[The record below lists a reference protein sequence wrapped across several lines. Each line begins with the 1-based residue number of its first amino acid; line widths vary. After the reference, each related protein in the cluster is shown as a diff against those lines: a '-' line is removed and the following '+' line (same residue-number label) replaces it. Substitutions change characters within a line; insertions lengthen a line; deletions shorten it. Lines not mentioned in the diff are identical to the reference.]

1 MEDIKKAIKHFGCV
15 KDSAVAVLNS
25 GFGTN
30 PNESNIVY
38 ENRKLYAELAMKA
51 LEKQIPKKLKVEVD
65 NRHGVRNLYY
75 FCPSCNSFRMKC
87 RRYCSNCGQA
97 LDWKETF
104 RELGLKKAEEN
115 LENLMA
121 DG

>member
-1 MEDIKKAIKHFGCV
+1 MNELSALDVLKHPQSGDNSDITEAVECAI
-15 KDSAVAVLNS
+15 N
-25 GFGTN
+25 
-30 PNESNIVY
+30 
-38 ENRKLYAELAMKA
+38 A

-75 FCPSCNSFRMKC
+75 FCPSCNSFRMESKK
-87 RRYCSNCGQA
+87 YCSNCGQA

-115 LENLMA
+115 LENLM
-121 DG
+121 GG